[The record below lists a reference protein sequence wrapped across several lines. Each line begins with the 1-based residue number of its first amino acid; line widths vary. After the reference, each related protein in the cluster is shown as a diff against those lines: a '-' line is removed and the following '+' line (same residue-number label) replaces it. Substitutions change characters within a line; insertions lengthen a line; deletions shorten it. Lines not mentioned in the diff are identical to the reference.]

1 MFRIACILLA
11 VLFAAASLAWLML
24 DRSPPTWD
32 DAWYLTNSLTVYDAL
47 AHGGIA
53 GYLTKLNS
61 VFGFKAPLIAAL
73 PAPFYLV
80 FGRRWHAAYLVN
92 VAAMFV
98 LFAALYRLAR
108 RWWTPRAAVFA
119 IAIAGAMPLLYGL
132 SRWYLV
138 EYVLTA
144 LIAVAVCALADSDF
158 LLFGVLSGFG
168 LLLKISYPLF
178 VLPVFLYV
186 WSKSQRRARNLLLAA
201 IPCLALALPWYAG
214 HLLPTLA
221 NALDAGFGAPA
232 EVQGTGPIFALRT
245 IAVYLSHVLAN
256 GTSWYYFVLA
266 LLLAPWAFRRG
277 DAKAGAPILAAWLVP
292 FALFVFGGNKD
303 VRYIAPVLPAVAL
316 TIAFLMDSAL
326 PRSRAGTALAALL
339 LAFPV
344 IHMFAVSFGVPYR
357 VADQGYTRT
366 FNWISWP
373 HDEMLK
379 LIASNAN
386 LRYGERAMLLVGVD
400 RGSLNAN
407 SIELTA
413 VALQLPFNIETTAHE
428 DDLNVLRFRVTQ
440 ASFLLFKEGGEPE
453 SPAFNPY
460 AVDLLRMVAADSRFR
475 EIPYGKRL
483 PDGGVARIYQRR

>member
-1 MFRIACILLA
+1 MSRIACIILA
-11 VLFAAASLAWLML
+11 ILFAATSLGWVML

-47 AHGGIA
+47 AHGGIG
-53 GYLTKLNS
+53 GYLARLNN

-80 FGRRWHAAYLVN
+80 FGRRWHSAYLVN
-92 VAAMFV
+92 IAAMFV
-98 LFAALYRLAR
+98 LFAALHRLAR
-108 RWWTPRAAVFA
+108 RWGTPRAAVFA
-119 IAIAGAMPLLYGL
+119 IVIAGTMPLLYGL

-138 EYVLTA
+138 EYVMTA
-144 LIAVAVCALADSDF
+144 LEAVAICALADSDF

-168 LLLKISYPLF
+168 LLLKVSYPLF

-186 WSKSQRRARNLLLAA
+186 WSKSARRARNLLMTA
-201 IPCLALALPWYAG
+201 IPCLALALPWYLG

-232 EVQGTGPIFALRT
+232 GVQGTGPIFALRT
-245 IAVYLSHVLAN
+245 IGVYLSHVIAT
-256 GTSWYYFVLA
+256 GTSYYFFLLA
-266 LLLAPWAFRRG
+266 LALTPWALRRSAWKTG
-277 DAKAGAPILAAWLVP
+277 GPVLAAWLLP

-303 VRYIAPVLPAVAL
+303 VRYIAPVLPAAALAIAL
-316 TIAFLMDSAL
+316 TLDAAL
-326 PRSRAGTALAALL
+326 PRNRTGDALAALL
-339 LAFPV
+339 LAFPA

-366 FNWISWP
+366 YNRISWP

-379 LIASNAN
+379 LIAANAN
-386 LRYGERAMLLVGVD
+386 LRYGEQAMVLVGVD
-400 RGSLNAN
+400 RGSFNAN
-407 SIELTA
+407 NIELTA

-428 DDLNVLRFRVTQ
+428 DEFNVLKFRVTQ
-440 ASFLLFKEGGEPE
+440 AAFILFKEGGEPE

-460 AVDLLRMVAADSRFR
+460 AVELARMVAADSRFR
-475 EIPYGKRL
+475 EIPCGKPL